1 MRCAILVLAYLFLG
15 LLAAPV
21 LIFCMLFGLRETFIT
36 YGVWMMEVGRRVLG
50 IDIEATGLDRL
61 DPKTP
66 FVFMCNH
73 LSFLDGPLFM
83 TVLDRPVR
91 AIVKKF
97 VFRTPVLGLGMW
109 FSGYVALDRE
119 GAGAG
124 RKSIARAARLIKER
138 GYSFLIFPE
147 GTRSWDGKAMPFRR
161 GGFYLA
167 LECGVPI
174 VPVSIQGTYELMPR
188 DKWMIRGGPVRIVF
202 HEPIPVAGY
211 TPENMA
217 GLMER
222 VKAAVLSAD

>member
-1 MRCAILVLAYLFLG
+1 MRCAILVLVYLFLG

-36 YGVWMMEVGRRVLG
+36 YGVWMMDVGRRVLG

>member
-1 MRCAILVLAYLFLG
+1 MRCAILVLVFLFLG

-36 YGVWMMEVGRRVLG
+36 YGVWMMDVGRRVLG

>member
-1 MRCAILVLAYLFLG
+1 MRCAVLVLVYLFLG

-36 YGVWMMEVGRRVLG
+36 YGVWMMDVGRRVLG